1 MAKYKLIEHNGKT
14 VAILQKEDLPP
25 NTSRSFPLDE
35 ANTDY
40 QEYLEWVAEGNTA
53 EAVDGL
59 TWDDIRS
66 TRDEILKATDWTM
79 TTGASVDQAQWA
91 AYRQNI
97 RDIPQTYKD
106 KTPDDV
112 VWPTQ
117 PSTAGPN
124 S

>member
-1 MAKYKLIEHNGKT
+1 MTKTYKKYNDENGNLCS
-14 VAILQKEDLPP
+14 ILMKEDGQV
-25 NTSRSFPLDE
+25 TWSIPLEVGNRHYD
-35 ANTDY
+35 
-40 QEYLEWVAEGNTA
+40 EYLEWAKTNTA
-53 EAVDGL
+53 EAADGL

-66 TRDEILKATDWTM
+66 KRNNILRETDWTM
-79 TTGASVDQAQWA
+79 PTGATEDQAQWA
-91 AYRQNI
+91 AYRQVI

-124 S
+124 T

>member
-1 MAKYKLIEHNGKT
+1 MTITYKKSNDENGNLCS
-14 VAILQKEDLPP
+14 ILMKEDGQVIW
-25 NTSRSFPLDE
+25 SIPLEVGNRHYD
-35 ANTDY
+35 
-40 QEYLEWVAEGNTA
+40 EYLEWAKTNTVEDA
-53 EAVDGL
+53 DGL

-66 TRDEILKATDWTM
+66 KRNNILRETDWTM
-79 TTGASVDQAQWA
+79 TTGATVDQAQWA

-117 PSTAGPN
+117 PSTKGPN

>member
-1 MAKYKLIEHNGKT
+1 MTITYKKSNDENGNLCS
-14 VAILQKEDLPP
+14 ILMKEDGQV
-25 NTSRSFPLDE
+25 TWSIPLEVGNRHYD
-35 ANTDY
+35 
-40 QEYLEWVAEGNTA
+40 EYLEWAKTNTI
-53 EAVDGL
+53 EAADGL
-59 TWDDIRS
+59 TWDSIRA
-66 TRDEILKATDWTM
+66 TRDEILRDTDWTM

-124 S
+124 T